1 MQKIKEKYE
10 IRNTFYVKLYLKLT
24 LTCARYLVVP
34 LPIGSSTNPV
44 RTWNVPRFDDRITLW
59 HIAEAKRAGP
69 SGAPNPVGI
78 VAWVPAEVVI
88 ALIGM
93 STAQALSP
101 LHTGDPVNC
110 LTSPTSIVSA
120 FAPQATNDVINLPFL
135 PERQAPACVE
145 MLQRFF
151 HWAALYPLLFSLL
164 ACRTTATIR
173 AAVARSIFVVV
184 VASEPFHF
192 FPRWWC
198 RLICILPIIPLILCE
213 KSK

>member
-1 MQKIKEKYE
+1 MSKYD
-10 IRNTFYVKLYLKLT
+10 IRNTFYVRLCLKLT
-24 LTCARYLVVP
+24 LTCARYLMVP
-34 LPIGSSTNPV
+34 LPVGSPTNPV

-110 LTSPTSIVSA
+110 LTSPTSIVGT

-135 PERQAPACVE
+135 PEWQAPACVE
-145 MLQRFF
+145 MLQWFF

-198 RLICILPIIPLILCE
+198 RLICILPIIPLSLCE